1 MCGGVY
7 CGAGSGIYL
16 NVRFKINKMDGAQI
30 AVPIHLLFIHFY
42 IVQENIIHLLSG
54 QIHSNLE
61 IYFTEINTQIL
72 IDTCFDRISK
82 GALFRIA
89 GIKIVNQ
96 N

>member
-1 MCGGVY
+1 MGRKLRFP
-7 CGAGSGIYL
+7 SINYL
-16 NVRFKINKMDGAQI
+16 SI
-30 AVPIHLLFIHFY
+30 LFY
-42 IVQENIIHLLSG
+42 TVQENIIHLLSG

-82 GALFRIA
+82 GVLFGIA

-96 N
+96 NEIYKAYNV